1 MRWEDLFSDLEL
13 QWEAAEAAELEAEIA
28 DRSRREA
35 AYLRM
40 LDRMRP
46 AVGAEVR
53 CLLRGGQGPG
63 PLAITGRLSALGVDW
78 LLVSETGST
87 EVLVPRASLLAVRGL
102 TTISAQP
109 GHEGRLAARLD
120 LRHVVR
126 GLVRDRSV
134 CAVALLGGAVL
145 TGTLLRVG
153 ADFLELAEHP
163 LGEFARRN
171 DVRSGW
177 TVPFDG
183 LAYIRRS

>member
-1 MRWEDLFSDLEL
+1 MRWEDLFADLEL
-13 QWEAAEAAELEAEIA
+13 QWEAAEAAELDAEIA
-28 DRSRREA
+28 DRTRREA
-35 AYLRM
+35 GYLRL

-46 AVGAEVR
+46 GVGAEVR
-53 CLLRGGQGPG
+53 CLLRGGPGAGPV
-63 PLAITGRLSALGVDW
+63 AVTGRISALGVDW
-78 LLVSETGST
+78 MLLSEAGLT

-102 TTISAQP
+102 TAVSATP

-134 CAVALLGGAVL
+134 CTVTLLGGAAL

-163 LGEFARRN
+163 LGEFARRA
-171 DVRSGW
+171 DVRAGW
-177 TVPFDG
+177 TVPIEA
-183 LAYIRRS
+183 LAFIRRS